1 MNTQLQFHPSP
12 ESSFMQETKVDLE
25 NGLQLHVEMGGN
37 PEHPC
42 ILLIMG
48 LGAQMIL
55 WPESFCKSLIDQGF
69 CVIRFDNRDIGLSS
83 KIRTPSISSK
93 NLLLLMARFAVGM
106 KNHGAPYQLED
117 MADDVA
123 LLIDQLGIQSCYV
136 IGASMGGMIAQILAA
151 KHPQKVKKL
160 GLLFTSNNQA
170 FLPMPGFQQLKMM
183 LSKHPK
189 HEEEIIQQSVQLHKL
204 IGSPKFMQ
212 LDEVQQLARRAYN
225 RSYAPMGVLQQLLA
239 ILCSGSLN
247 QWDKQI
253 QQSTLV
259 VHGACDRLLPPKHGQ
274 SVARAIQGAK
284 FELIAGMGHDIPPYF
299 IPQLSGLFAYH
310 FKSKK
315 Y

>member
-1 MNTQLQFHPSP
+1 
-12 ESSFMQETKVDLE
+12 
-25 NGLQLHVEMGGN
+25 MGGN

-55 WPESFCKSLIDQGF
+55 WPESFCQSLIEQGF

-83 KIRTPSISSK
+83 KIHTSTISAK
-93 NLLLLMARFAVGM
+93 HLLLLMARFAVGL
-106 KNHGAPYQLED
+106 KNHGAPYELED

-123 LLIDQLGIQSCYV
+123 LLIDRLDIQPCYV

-151 KHPQKVKKL
+151 KYPQKVKKL
-160 GLLFTSNNQA
+160 GLLFTSNNRP
-170 FLPMPGFQQLKMM
+170 FLPMPGLRQLKMM
-183 LSKHPK
+183 LSKRPT
-189 HEEEIIQQSVQLHKL
+189 HEDAIIQQSVQLYKL
-204 IGSPKFMQ
+204 IGSPKFTQ
-212 LDEVQQLARRAYN
+212 LEEVRQLARRAYK

-239 ILCSGSLN
+239 ILCSGSLS

-253 QQSTLV
+253 KQSTLV
-259 VHGACDRLLPPKHGQ
+259 VHGSCDRLLPPKHGQ

-284 FELIAGMGHDIPPYF
+284 FELIVGMGHDIPPYF

-310 FKSKK
+310 FKS
-315 Y
+315 